1 MKKTF
6 LLFVNFFLFV
16 LYVSPQ
22 LKVQNLLTENFNNP
36 VGIGVQQPEFSWQLT
51 GNERNILQT
60 AYEIKVNLN
69 KKQAWASGKISS
81 SQSVHV
87 PYKGGLLQS
96 GKKYTWQV
104 RVWDSKGKASSWSE
118 PATFQMGLLNKE
130 DWKAKW
136 IEPTQDTSSKKSV
149 PPIMMRKEFSLNKK
163 VATATLYAT
172 AHGLY
177 NMRINDKLVTDA
189 VFTPGWTSYVK
200 RLQYQTYDV
209 TSLVK
214 TGANAI
220 GSMIGEGWYNGQLA
234 WASNRSLWGKVN
246 GLLAQL
252 HVTYT
257 DGSEVVV
264 ITDGTWKYTNEGP
277 VRSSEIYDGETYDAR
292 MEKNGWA
299 LAGYND
305 ASWKP
310 VGVAQFDMS
319 NLTAQDGPM
328 VKRIEELK
336 AQKVFRTPEGTLV
349 VDFGQNMTGWVKL
362 KVKGPAGSKVVLRH
376 AEVLDKAGNFYTAN
390 IRAAKQR
397 IEYILKGSGEEVFEP
412 HFTFQGFRYIAVDEF
427 PGELTADNVSGIVV
441 HSDMQP
447 TGTLETSNAL
457 INQLQ
462 HNIQWGQKGNFLDV
476 PTDCPQR
483 DERLG
488 WTGDAQAFVRTACF
502 NMNVNSFFIK
512 WLKDISADQL
522 PNGGVPFVIPDAL
535 RDKGVSAG
543 WGDVALIAPWTIYL
557 SYGNKKILE
566 DQYQSMKN
574 YVEYIR
580 KIAGDSCI
588 WKNGSVFGDW
598 LFYKPGLYSHTE
610 PDGYTNGDL
619 IATAFF
625 AYSTTILKNTAA
637 VLGKTADEADYAA
650 LLEKIKEAFNKEY
663 VTEAGRLF
671 SDSQTSYVLAL
682 MFDLLPDAKRK
693 AAAGFL
699 AKDISNR
706 GHHLSTGFLGT
717 PYLCHVL
724 SRFGYTDVAYKL
736 LLQETYPSW
745 LYPVKMGATTIW
757 ERWNGIRTD
766 STFEDPGMNSF
777 NHYAYG
783 AIGEWMYRVA
793 AGLEIDTRQPG
804 YKHFF
809 IQPQPGGNF
818 SHMKAGLKTG
828 YGNIVSGWEL
838 KNGKIIVTVK
848 VPANTSATIRLPKSA
863 GKLISESGKA
873 LQQKNSGSEDAV
885 LEYGSGDYVFE
896 YDY

>member
-1 MKKTF
+1 MKKT
-6 LLFVNFFLFV
+6 LLLVINIFLFV
-16 LYVSPQ
+16 LYVCSQ
-22 LKVQNLLTENFNNP
+22 VKVQNLLTENFSNP
-36 VGIGVQQPEFSWQLT
+36 IGIDAQQPEFSWQLAS
-51 GNERNILQT
+51 NERNILQT
-60 AYEIKVNLN
+60 AYEIKVKLN
-69 KKQAWASGKISS
+69 KKQSWASGKISS
-81 SQSVHV
+81 DQSVHI
-87 PYKGGLLQS
+87 PYKGDPLQS

-104 RVWDSKGKASSWSE
+104 RVWDNKGKASPWSV
-118 PATFQMGLLNKE
+118 PASFQTALLQKE
-130 DWKAKW
+130 DWNAKW
-136 IEPTQDTSSKKSV
+136 IEPTHDTSSKKAV
-149 PPIMMRKEFSLNKK
+149 PPIMIRKEFSLNKK
-163 VATATLYAT
+163 IATATLYAT
-172 AHGLY
+172 AHGVY
-177 NMRINDKLVTDA
+177 SMRINDKLVTDA

-209 TSLVK
+209 TSLLK
-214 TGANAI
+214 TGTNAI
-220 GSMIGEGWYNGQLA
+220 CAMIGEGWYNGQLA
-234 WASNRSLWGKVN
+234 WANNRNLWGKVN

-252 HVTYT
+252 HITYT
-257 DGSEVVV
+257 DGSEVTV
-264 ITDGTWKYTNEGP
+264 ITDETWKYTNEGP

-292 MEKNGWA
+292 MEKNGWT

-310 VGVAQFDMS
+310 AGVAQYDMS

-336 AQKVFRTPEGTLV
+336 AKKVFRTPEGTLV

-397 IEYILKGSGEEVFEP
+397 IEYILKGAGEEVFEP

-427 PGELTADNVSGIVV
+427 PGELTVDNVSGIVV
-441 HSDMQP
+441 HSDMAP

-488 WTGDAQAFVRTACF
+488 WTGDAQAFIRTACF
-502 NMNVNSFFIK
+502 NMDVNSFFIK
-512 WLKDISADQL
+512 WLKDVSADQL
-522 PNGGVPFVIPDAL
+522 PNGGIPFVVPDAL

-557 SYGNKKILE
+557 SYRNKKILE
-566 DQYQSMKN
+566 DQYQTMKN

-580 KIAGDSCI
+580 KIAGDTSI

-598 LFYKPGLYSHTE
+598 LFYKPALYSHTE

-637 VLGKTADEADYAA
+637 ILGKKNDEADYAA

-663 VTEAGRLF
+663 VTASGRVF

-682 MFDLLPDAKRK
+682 MFDLLPEGKRK

-699 AKDISNR
+699 AKDIGNR
-706 GHHLSTGFLGT
+706 GDHLSTGFLGT

-766 STFEDPGMNSF
+766 STFEDAGMNSF

-793 AGLEIDTRQPG
+793 AGLEIDTDKPG

-818 SHMKAGLKTG
+818 TFMKAGLKTL
-828 YGNIVSGWEL
+828 YGDIASAWEL
-838 KNGKIIVTVK
+838 KNGKITITVK
-848 VPANTSATIRLPKSA
+848 VPANTTATIRLPKSG
-863 GKLISESGKA
+863 GKSILESGKA
-873 LQQKNSGSEDAV
+873 LQPANPGNDDVV
-885 LEYGSGDYVFE
+885 LQYGSGDYTFE